1 MGRVGEGGIS
11 EGQLRFR
18 WFGHVQRRDSG
29 YVGGEAGRQ
38 GEKKKATEMVY
49 GWNQGGQKDGRCEMM
64 HYGDPQKGAAEKR
77 NLFCFKLWRKLHKS
91 SSAKCSQIIQHYDLW
106 GESQLDHLA
115 CVGSVFPTLLIK

>member
-64 HYGDPQKGAAEKR
+64 HYGDPQREQPR
-77 NLFCFKLWRKLHKS
+77 RETCFVSNCGENYTNRVPLNVLKS
-91 SSAKCSQIIQHYDLW
+91 SSTMTYGVKAN
-106 GESQLDHLA
+106 
-115 CVGSVFPTLLIK
+115 